1 MEDFLL
7 NGDML
12 LFGKLLLA
20 LLLGLALGFER
31 TIAGKMA
38 GMRTYALVSMGS
50 CLLVMVSSIVFSQYS
65 FNTGFNPLSVAGG
78 IITGIGFICGGLIIF
93 TDEKLVG
100 LTSSAGMWVAASI
113 GITVGFGLTT
123 LAIFA
128 TILTLITFTILWK
141 LEEGIRKLSNE
152 NARD

>member
-1 MEDFLL
+1 MDYFV
-7 NGDML
+7 NADIM
-12 LFGKLLLA
+12 LFGKLTLA
-20 LLLGLALGFER
+20 LLLGLCLGFER

-50 CLLVMVSSIVFSQYS
+50 CLLIIVSSVVFAQYS
-65 FNTGFNPLSVAGG
+65 DNTGFNPLTLAGG
-78 IITGIGFICGGLIIF
+78 IVTGVGFICAGLIIF
-93 TDEKLVG
+93 TDRKLIG

-128 TILTLITFTILWK
+128 TILTLVTFTILWK
-141 LEEGIRKLSNE
+141 LEEVIIRASNE
-152 NARD
+152 EKRD

>member
-1 MEDFLL
+1 MDFFLS
-7 NGDML
+7 GDTF
-12 LFGKLLLA
+12 LFTRLILA

-50 CLLVMVSSIVFSQYS
+50 CLLIIVGNEVLLQYADAS
-65 FNTGFNPLSVAGG
+65 GVDPLRMASG

-93 TDEKLVG
+93 TEKKLVG

-113 GITVGFGLTT
+113 GITVGFGLSM

-128 TILTLITFTILWK
+128 TILTLITFSILWK
-141 LEEGIRKLSNE
+141 LEEAIQKVSNE
-152 NARD
+152 AVRD

>member
-1 MEDFLL
+1 MEFFL
-7 NGDML
+7 NGDTI
-12 LFGKLLLA
+12 LFGKLFLA
-20 LLLGLALGFER
+20 LILGMTLGFER

-50 CLLVMVSSIVFSQYS
+50 CLLIIVSQSVTASYIESVNFD
-65 FNTGFNPLSVAGG
+65 PLRLAAG

-93 TDEKLVG
+93 SDNRLTG
-100 LTSSAGMWVAASI
+100 LTTAAGMWVATAI
-113 GITVGFGLTT
+113 GIAVGYDLFI

-128 TILTLITFTILWK
+128 TILTLITFTFLWK
-141 LEEGIRKLSNE
+141 IEESVRKFSGE